1 MKRIL
6 KAVIVVLAMLAGPP
20 AFATAAI
27 AAPPTSATFQAIEA
41 QPDPGPASA
50 AVAAVKPTPS
60 DTASTSPANPGT
72 GETAEQEGT
81 RLDYAPWV
89 IGAIALIT
97 LAIVLIWWRRRRNT
111 TIV

>member
-6 KAVIVVLAMLAGPP
+6 KAVILALAMLAGAP
-20 AFATAAI
+20 AFATAAT
-27 AAPPTSATFQAIEA
+27 AAPPASATFQAMGA
-41 QPDPGPASA
+41 QSDPGPA
-50 AVAAVKPTPS
+50 AVAAANPTPS

-89 IGAIALIT
+89 IGAIALVT
-97 LAIVLIWWRRRRNT
+97 LVVVLIWRRRRNT